1 MPSHHRLRPML
12 ALGALALVSCKEPNA
27 PAMTTTAPPV
37 LATRIEAPEPSP
49 PPAYKISTLC
59 NLESVNGAAF
69 ANADAPID
77 RTPTVE
83 GWLAVDGK
91 DARFILAR
99 EDKAIVASYPL
110 QATRARPDVA
120 QAFASQGVGTE
131 TGFRHTLQLEGVP
144 AGRYHAYLAY
154 MGSQG
159 AVACDNGR
167 HVVIQ

>member
-1 MPSHHRLRPML
+1 MPNHHRLRYML
-12 ALGALALVSCKEPNA
+12 ALGALALVSCREPNA
-27 PAMTTTAPPV
+27 PAVTTTPPPAR
-37 LATRIEAPEPSP
+37 ATRIEAPEPP
-49 PPAYKISTLC
+49 PPAYKISALC
-59 NLESVNGAAF
+59 NLESVDGVAF

-77 RTPTVE
+77 RAPTVE

-91 DARFILAR
+91 DAQFVLAR

-120 QAFASQGVGTE
+120 QAFASQGVGAE
-131 TGFRHTLQLEGVP
+131 TGFRHTLQLDGVP

>member
-1 MPSHHRLRPML
+1 MPNHHRLRPLL

-27 PAMTTTAPPV
+27 PAVTTTPPPGQ
-37 LATRIEAPEPSP
+37 ATRMAEPSP

-59 NLESVNGAAF
+59 NLESVNDAAF
-69 ANADAPID
+69 GDADVPID
-77 RTPTVE
+77 RAPTVE
-83 GWLAVDGK
+83 GWLAMDGT
-91 DARFILAR
+91 DAQFVLAR

-120 QAFASQGVGTE
+120 QAFASQGVGAE
-131 TGFRHTLQLEGVP
+131 TGFRRTLQLEGVP

>member
-1 MPSHHRLRPML
+1 MPNHRRLPLL

-27 PAMTTTAPPV
+27 AAVTTTPPPGQ
-37 LATRIEAPEPSP
+37 ATRNEAPEPSP

-59 NLESVNGAAF
+59 NLESVDGAAF
-69 ANADAPID
+69 GNADAPID
-77 RTPTVE
+77 RAPTVE
-83 GWLAVDGK
+83 GWLAMDGTN
-91 DARFILAR
+91 AQFVLAR

-120 QAFASQGVGTE
+120 QAFASQGVGAE
-131 TGFRHTLQLEGVP
+131 TGFRRTLQLEGVP